1 MKTYLL
7 VQINEEKKDTNAR
20 SGIGILMPMDDR
32 GSSWYYDREHVGGYR
47 FRRRRRNGGDLTKTH
62 KNDDGF
68 LIPRTKKTKPRQP
81 NRYKQDTETIKQEIA
96 GGKKGT
102 LTGCFRRCI
111 LYRDRDCSCNPK
123 YEG

>member
-1 MKTYLL
+1 MSQLIVFHKQNENIVLL
-7 VQINEEKKDTNAR
+7 DVKYDMLYKHNIDEINC
-20 SGIGILMPMDDR
+20 P
-32 GSSWYYDREHVGGYR
+32 
-47 FRRRRRNGGDLTKTH
+47 TKTH

-68 LIPRTKKTKPRQP
+68 LIPRTKKTKPRNP
-81 NRYKQDTETIKQEIA
+81 NPYKQDTETIKQGIA

>member
-7 VQINEEKKDTNAR
+7 VQINQEKKVANAQSR
-20 SGIGILMPMDDR
+20 IGIPMPMDDR
-32 GSSWYYDREHVGGYR
+32 GSSGYNIRDHVGGYR
-47 FRRRRRNGGDLTKTH
+47 FRRRRRKGRDLK
-62 KNDDGF
+62 
-68 LIPRTKKTKPRQP
+68 TKKKKPRKP
-81 NRYKQDTETIKQEIA
+81 NRYKQDAEPIKQEIA